1 MRRLDRSRDHAEIHD
16 NGRVLLAQDGIC
28 FMPSGEEVGED
39 GRPVE
44 RSPDDADAPVEA
56 VEQPSEPVLTKSGE
70 PAKVDPDDMRLS
82 ANRALKTQMEAFG
95 EPWQGVEHARKFLGV
110 SS

>member
-28 FMPSGEEVGED
+28 FMPSGEEVTED
-39 GRPVE
+39 GRVASFYAEAHVE
-44 RSPDDADAPVEA
+44 TI
-56 VEQPSEPVLTKSGE
+56 EQPPEPVLTVSGE
-70 PAKVDPDDMRLS
+70 PAKVDSDDMRLA

-95 EPWQGVEHARKFLGV
+95 EPWQGIAHARKFLGV
-110 SS
+110 AT